1 MKIISR
7 KLHGGLDYASALIL
21 IVSPWLFNF
30 EDVSAA
36 KTVAIAAGILI
47 LAMSLLTN
55 YEAGAMKMIPMS
67 MHLNADVLLGIVL
80 LLSPWL
86 FGFSDQTYL
95 FHVIMGLFAIG
106 SGLMTTRA
114 SLVHRY
120 DQHSIVK

>member
-47 LAMSLLTN
+47 
-55 YEAGAMKMIPMS
+55 S

-114 SLVHRY
+114 SLVHSY